1 MPKTLAACRLVAL
14 CVAVLLVPPWAAA
27 QPGARARADTTE
39 AARLVVAQTN
49 AFRRSQ
55 GLANTTR
62 NPQLDEVARR
72 FAEFMARSDKYGH
85 EADGRTPAQR
95 AQAQGYDFCVVL
107 ENIAFQY
114 SSAGFRTAELA
125 SGVVTGWER
134 SPGHRRNMLDPDV
147 TEIGV
152 ALVQSPRTARYY
164 AVQMFG
170 RPRAM
175 QVEFRIANRSDTT
188 VRYELGGEAFRL
200 PPRVTRTHEHCRAEA
215 LTVQLPGASRPAT
228 VQPAHGDRYAVERSG
243 GRFRLTKGPGA
254 S

>member
-1 MPKTLAACRLVAL
+1 MHACMPRGLLALVA
-14 CVAVLLVPPWAAA
+14 AASLLAP
-27 QPGARARADTTE
+27 PGAASQPAGRARADTAE
-39 AARLVVAQTN
+39 ATRLIVAQTN

-62 NPQLDEVARR
+62 NAQLDEVARR
-72 FAEFMARSDKYGH
+72 FAEFMARSDQYGH

-95 AQAQGYDFCVVL
+95 AKAHGYDYCVVL
-107 ENIAFQY
+107 ENIAYQY
-114 SSAGFRTAELA
+114 SSAGFRTADLA
-125 SGVVTGWER
+125 SRVVDGWER

-152 ALVQSPRTARYY
+152 AMVQSPRSSRYY

-175 QVEFRIANRSDTT
+175 HVEFRIANRSNTT
-188 VRYELGGEAFRL
+188 LRYELGGEVFRL
-200 PPRVTRTHEHCRAEA
+200 PPRVTRTHEQCRAEA
-215 LTVQLPGASRPAT
+215 LIVQLPGASEPAT
-228 VQPAHGDRYAVERSG
+228 VQPVHGDRYAIERTN
-243 GRFRLTKGPGA
+243 GRYRLTK

>member
-1 MPKTLAACRLVAL
+1 MRAGSAPALVASL
-14 CVAVLLVPPWAAA
+14 CSAALLLAPVEATA
-27 QPGARARADTTE
+27 QQRQRADTAE
-39 AARLVVAQTN
+39 AARTIVAQTN

-62 NPQLDEVARR
+62 NTQLDEVARR
-72 FAEFMARSDKYGH
+72 FADFMARSDQYGH

-95 AQAQGYDFCVVL
+95 AQAHGYDYCVVL

-114 SSAGFRTAELA
+114 SSAGFRTADLA
-125 SGVVTGWER
+125 SRFVDGWER

-147 TEIGV
+147 TETGV
-152 ALVQSPRTARYY
+152 AVVQSPRTSRYY

-175 QVEFRIANRSDTT
+175 HVQFRIANRSGATL
-188 VRYELGGEAFRL
+188 RYELGGETFRL
-200 PPRVTRTHEHCRAEA
+200 PPRVTRTHEQCRAET
-215 LTVQLPGASRPAT
+215 LIVRLPGASQPAS
-228 VQPAHGDRYAVERSG
+228 VQPAHGDRYAIEQAG
-243 GRFRLTKGPGA
+243 GRYRLTK

>member
-1 MPKTLAACRLVAL
+1 MRIRWQAWPLAA
-14 CVAVLLVPPWAAA
+14 LLLLSPWAAA
-27 QPGARARADTTE
+27 QPGARARADVAE
-39 AARLVVAQTN
+39 GARLIVAQTN
-49 AFRRSQ
+49 ALRRSK

-72 FAEFMARSDKYGH
+72 FAEYMARTDKYGH

-95 AQAQGYDFCVVL
+95 AVAQGYDYCVVL

-114 SSAGFRTAELA
+114 SSAGFRTPELA
-125 SGVVTGWER
+125 SGIVAGWER
-134 SPGHRRNMLDPDV
+134 SPGHRRNMLDADV

-170 RPRAM
+170 RPRAL
-175 QVEFRIANRSDTT
+175 QVEFRIANRSGTT
-188 VRYELGGEAFRL
+188 LRYELGGESFRL
-200 PPRVTRTHEHCRAEA
+200 PPQVTRTHEQCRAEA
-215 LTVQLPGASRPAT
+215 LVVQLPGASQPAT

-243 GRFRLTKGPGA
+243 GRYRLTK